1 MARGSQ
7 GGENM
12 RNLGLQIRRRGDSF
26 VLFCSGEIVRGEPGE
41 SLDRVLADLLAV
53 GERIILN
60 LQDVHTIDC
69 GGLGVIV
76 ERFVQARRSGKSIEF
91 CCVSQRVLKLMRV
104 TGMDYVIPM
113 NRKSAWSA
121 SCVCFGIANAEL
133 PQLTREQIFERR
145 SGLKIKDV
153 LRWLGEGREATQP
166 PSPTI

>member
-1 MARGSQ
+1 
-7 GGENM
+7 M
-12 RNLGLQIRRRGDSF
+12 RHLGLQIRRRGDHF

-41 SLDRVLADLLAV
+41 SLDRVLANLLEV

-76 ERFVQARRSGKSIEF
+76 EKFVQARRSGKSIEF
-91 CCVSQRVLKLMRV
+91 CCVSQRVLKLLRV
-104 TGMDYVIPM
+104 TGMDYVIPV
-113 NRKSAWSA
+113 NRKSAWAA

-145 SGLKIKDV
+145 SGLKINHV
-153 LRWLGEGREATQP
+153 LRWLGDRGEAPGQS
-166 PSPTI
+166 SPGM